1 LIGGAAFA
9 RHGLNTHVPKAHDYA
24 EPFDVEGY
32 VSRQKFVD
40 LNKRVWGPDNYLLG
54 YRVIL
59 EGRQYPVHGMFFP
72 EMLQYDGHR
81 SLPKDFDAALEVS
94 EVVGGLAVLPV
105 HMLAKTKL
113 QAGRVKDVAGIIKAH
128 IIASA
133 EHHAVAEDP
142 VWLQRW
148 PELGIWKP
156 IMPAYGAA
164 TWSYGCLDG

>member
-1 LIGGAAFA
+1 M
-9 RHGLNTHVPKAHDYA
+9 
-24 EPFDVEGY
+24 
-32 VSRQKFVD
+32 
-40 LNKRVWGPDNYLLG
+40 GPDNYLLG